1 MLQRF
6 SRPVRLYL
14 VSSALFGFS
23 IFGGIYTLLLNLYLV
38 RLGYGADFVGVV
50 NASGM
55 LALALFALPSGVLGT
70 RYGSRRG
77 LIVGLSLIV
86 SGLVLLPNAEHIPM
100 SFRSVWLVMTYM
112 IAWLG
117 VALYFV
123 NTNPFLMGVTTPV
136 ERNHVF
142 SIQAAL
148 WPIAVLLEA

>member
-38 RLGYGADFVGVV
+38 RLGYGPDFVGVV

-55 LALALFALPSGVLGT
+55 LALALFSLPAGALGT

-86 SGLVLLPNAEHIPM
+86 IGLGLLPGAERIRA
-100 SFRSVWLVMTYM
+100 SFRSLWLVLTYM
-112 IAWLG
+112 L
-117 VALYFV
+117 
-123 NTNPFLMGVTTPV
+123 
-136 ERNHVF
+136 
-142 SIQAAL
+142 
-148 WPIAVLLEA
+148 